1 MTFKDFDAEE
11 KLFLRRVIVAF
22 GVVVVCFG
30 ILIFNLYNLQIRQHH
45 YYTTRSNENDIKM
58 LPVAPTRGI
67 IYDRNGIPLVRNVTW
82 YDIAVTP
89 YKIADMDALLK
100 QLPPIVDL
108 SPDDIADFRHA
119 LKSSSR
125 YRPVVLKNALTDVEI
140 ARLRSISSIS
150 TASRSI
156 AIRIGSILTAPSWRM
171 FSVTCQR

>member
-58 LPVAPTRGI
+58 LPVAPARHH
-67 IYDRNGIPLVRNVTW
+67 YDRNGIPLVRNVTW

-100 QLPPIVDL
+100 QLTLLLI
-108 SPDDIADFRHA
+108 SPR
-119 LKSSSR
+119 
-125 YRPVVLKNALTDVEI
+125 
-140 ARLRSISSIS
+140 
-150 TASRSI
+150 
-156 AIRIGSILTAPSWRM
+156 
-171 FSVTCQR
+171 

>member
-1 MTFKDFDAEE
+1 MTHFYREMEHLLPVLALTARIIRRRIVQVQVMTFKDFDAEE

-100 QLPPIVDL
+100 QLTPIVDL
-108 SPDDIADFRHA
+108 SPM
-119 LKSSSR
+119 
-125 YRPVVLKNALTDVEI
+125 
-140 ARLRSISSIS
+140 ISP
-150 TASRSI
+150 TFAMR
-156 AIRIGSILTAPSWRM
+156 
-171 FSVTCQR
+171 

>member
-11 KLFLRRVIVAF
+11 KLFLKRVIVAF
-22 GVVVVCFG
+22 GAVLVCFG

-45 YYTTRSNENDIKM
+45 YYTTTRSNENNIKM

-67 IYDRNGIPLVRNVTW
+67 IYNHNSIPLVRNVTW
-82 YDIAVTP
+82 YDISVTP

-100 QLPPIVDL
+100 QPPPIVDL
-108 SPDDIADFRHA
+108 SPDDISDFRHA

-140 ARLRSISSIS
+140 ARF
-150 TASRSI
+150 AVNQFHCN
-156 AIRIGSILTAPSWRM
+156 G
-171 FSVTCQR
+171 VTINSY

>member
-22 GVVVVCFG
+22 GVVVICFG

-67 IYDRNGIPLVRNVTW
+67 IYDRNGIPLVRNVTR

-100 QLPPIVDL
+100 QLTPIVDL
-108 SPDDIADFRHA
+108 SPM
-119 LKSSSR
+119 
-125 YRPVVLKNALTDVEI
+125 
-140 ARLRSISSIS
+140 ISP
-150 TASRSI
+150 TFAMR
-156 AIRIGSILTAPSWRM
+156 
-171 FSVTCQR
+171 

>member
-100 QLPPIVDL
+100 QLTPIVDL
-108 SPDDIADFRHA
+108 SPDDIADFRRA

-140 ARLRSISSIS
+140 ARF
-150 TASRSI
+150 AVNQFHFN
-156 AIRIGSILTAPSWRM
+156 G
-171 FSVTCQR
+171 VTINSYQDRQYPYGAELAHVLGY

>member
-67 IYDRNGIPLVRNVTW
+67 IDRNGIPLVRNVTGM
-82 YDIAVTP
+82 I
-89 YKIADMDALLK
+89 
-100 QLPPIVDL
+100 
-108 SPDDIADFRHA
+108 S
-119 LKSSSR
+119 
-125 YRPVVLKNALTDVEI
+125 
-140 ARLRSISSIS
+140 RLRPIKLPIWM
-150 TASRSI
+150 R
-156 AIRIGSILTAPSWRM
+156 
-171 FSVTCQR
+171 C

>member
-1 MTFKDFDAEE
+1 MEHLLPVLALTARIIRRRIVQVQVMTFKDFDAEE

-100 QLPPIVDL
+100 QLTPIVDL
-108 SPDDIADFRHA
+108 SPM
-119 LKSSSR
+119 
-125 YRPVVLKNALTDVEI
+125 
-140 ARLRSISSIS
+140 ISP
-150 TASRSI
+150 TFAMR
-156 AIRIGSILTAPSWRM
+156 
-171 FSVTCQR
+171 